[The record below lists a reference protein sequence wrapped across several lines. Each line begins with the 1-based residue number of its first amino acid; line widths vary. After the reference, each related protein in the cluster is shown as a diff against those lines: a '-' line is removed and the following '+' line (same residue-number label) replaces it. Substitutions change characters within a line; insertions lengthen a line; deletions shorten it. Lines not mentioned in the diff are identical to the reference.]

1 MSKKQD
7 SIALAPAEWEIMK
20 LLWNRGPAA
29 ARDVFAALPADNSWA
44 YKTVKTLLSRLV
56 AKGAITYEQVGNS
69 YLYRPAVEQEQMTR
83 EEVRGL
89 FRRIQGMAL
98 SPLLAHFID
107 EANLSDADIQEL
119 RHMLDNKR
127 SSRPKRKGK

>member
-1 MSKKQD
+1 MAKQPEQL
-7 SIALAPAEWEIMK
+7 ALSPAEWEIMK
-20 LLWNRGPAA
+20 VLWSQGSAA
-29 ARDVFAALPADNSWA
+29 ARDIYAALPADNSWA

-56 AKGAITYEQVGNS
+56 AKGAINYEQVGNS

-98 SPLLAHFID
+98 SPLLAHFIE
-107 EANLSDADIQEL
+107 EANMTEADIQEL
-119 RHMLDNKR
+119 RRMLDEKHR
-127 SSRPKRKGK
+127 QRPKRKGK